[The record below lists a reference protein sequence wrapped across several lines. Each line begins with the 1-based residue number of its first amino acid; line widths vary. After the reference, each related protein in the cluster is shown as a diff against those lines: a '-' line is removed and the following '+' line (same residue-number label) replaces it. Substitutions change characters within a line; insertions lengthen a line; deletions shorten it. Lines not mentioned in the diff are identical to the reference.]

1 MDCYRTLVSN
11 GYANSDR
18 KVDGFNNS
26 LIIRKGSSV
35 RLPGFPYVSQSS
47 MPPRKK
53 IISFQMTNHPRV
65 YYLNILFSLFLFPS
79 FFLLF
84 FIPFNFSHPQLLL
97 PLFLPFL
104 SPSPSAFL
112 FQPSHQPKQPQILTH
127 HLYIHSPWVL
137 DLRTILSSTPSSPSL
152 SNST

>member
-1 MDCYRTLVSN
+1 MPPCRPCTISMDCYRTLVSN

-104 SPSPSAFL
+104 SPSPSAFSSNL
-112 FQPSHQPKQPQILTH
+112 HINQSNHIFSHITYT
-127 HLYIHSPWVL
+127 YIHHGFWIY
-137 DLRTILSSTPSSPSL
+137 LRY
-152 SNST
+152 